1 MPTDGRNAQTPPRSL
16 TICDPDPFSAGSLPS
31 LPRSETTCSINTR
44 CRQNRGNLTGPRER
58 EDMPGSVCASVC
70 LCLRPCTYVQPEQSL
85 LLYRCWISRKSA
97 ADETK
102 HFLHGEGQRAKL
114 DIKHLTGGQTHSSV
128 LLTSLATCP
137 FDYFIHASYSTGE
150 GYPLPEH
157 FSELF
162 ELVVRH
168 LRADGFQPL
177 WHKALP
183 QWLTDDIIRY
193 QTKDPVQALLQLG
206 HCGTGLVP
214 VSSHLGNGMN
224 GLWYMLS
231 AAVMLAAPYIYF

>member
-16 TICDPDPFSAGSLPS
+16 TICDPDPFSAGSLPT
-31 LPRSETTCSINTR
+31 LPHSATTCSINTR
-44 CRQNRGNLTGPRER
+44 CRQNCGNLTGQRER

-70 LCLRPCTYVQPEQSL
+70 PCARALTCSQSKACSCTDAGYPENRQLMKPNISSMEKGSGQSSISNIL
-85 LLYRCWISRKSA
+85 LEDKRTAACYRLPR
-97 ADETK
+97 
-102 HFLHGEGQRAKL
+102 GPL
-114 DIKHLTGGQTHSSV
+114 DI
-128 LLTSLATCP
+128 
-137 FDYFIHASYSTGE
+137 FASYSAGE
-150 GYPLPEH
+150 GYSLPEH

-162 ELVVRH
+162 ELVVGH

-183 QWLTDDIIRY
+183 QWLTYDIIRY
-193 QTKDPVQALLQLG
+193 QTKDSVQALLQLG

-214 VSSHLGNGMN
+214 VSSHLGNGVN

-231 AAVMLAAPYIYF
+231 AAVMLAAPYICF

>member
-1 MPTDGRNAQTPPRSL
+1 MCPCVCVCVHALTCSQSKACSCTD
-16 TICDPDPFSAGSLPS
+16 AGYPENRQLMKPNISSMEKGSGHSSISNILLEDKRTAECYCLPS
-31 LPRSETTCSINTR
+31 RVLSIFFVR
-44 CRQNRGNLTGPRER
+44 
-58 EDMPGSVCASVC
+58 
-70 LCLRPCTYVQPEQSL
+70 
-85 LLYRCWISRKSA
+85 
-97 ADETK
+97 
-102 HFLHGEGQRAKL
+102 
-114 DIKHLTGGQTHSSV
+114 
-128 LLTSLATCP
+128 
-137 FDYFIHASYSTGE
+137 ASYSTGE
-150 GYPLPEH
+150 GYSLPEH

-193 QTKDPVQALLQLG
+193 QTKDPVQAFLQLG

-214 VSSHLGNGMN
+214 VSSHLGNGVN

-231 AAVMLAAPYIYF
+231 AAVMIAAPYISF

>member
-1 MPTDGRNAQTPPRSL
+1 MPKHTPATPRSF

-31 LPRSETTCSINTR
+31 LPHSETTCSINTR
-44 CRQNRGNLTGPRER
+44 WRQNRGNLTGQRER

-70 LCLRPCTYVQPEQSL
+70 LRLRPCTYVQPEQSL
-85 LLYRCWISRKSA
+85 LLYRGWIARKSA

-114 DIKHLTGGQTHSSV
+114 DIKHLTGGQTHSRV
-128 LLTSLATCP
+128 LLSSLASP
-137 FDYFIHASYSTGE
+137 PVLSMFFVPGSYSTGE
-150 GYPLPEH
+150 GYSLPEH

-162 ELVVRH
+162 ELVVGH
-168 LRADGFQPL
+168 LCADGFQPL

-193 QTKDPVQALLQLG
+193 QTEDPVQALLQLG
-206 HCGTGLVP
+206 HCGTGFVP
-214 VSSHLGNGMN
+214 VSSHLGNGGN

-231 AAVMLAAPYIYF
+231 AAVMLTAPYIYF

>member
-1 MPTDGRNAQTPPRSL
+1 M
-16 TICDPDPFSAGSLPS
+16 C
-31 LPRSETTCSINTR
+31 
-44 CRQNRGNLTGPRER
+44 
-58 EDMPGSVCASVC
+58 V
-70 LCLRPCTYVQPEQSL
+70 RPCTYVQPEQSL

-114 DIKHLTGGQTHSSV
+114 NIKHLTGGQTYSRV
-128 LLTSLATCP
+128 LLASLASP
-137 FDYFIHASYSTGE
+137 RVLSIFFSRYYASYSTGE
-150 GYPLPEH
+150 GYSLPEH

-162 ELVVRH
+162 ELVVGH

-214 VSSHLGNGMN
+214 VSSHLGNGVN